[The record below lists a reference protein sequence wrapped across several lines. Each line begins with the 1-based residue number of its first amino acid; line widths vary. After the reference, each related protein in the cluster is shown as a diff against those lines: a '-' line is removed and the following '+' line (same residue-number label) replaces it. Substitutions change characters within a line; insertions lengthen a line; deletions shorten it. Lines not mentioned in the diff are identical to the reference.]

1 MSKKYNYIISQL
13 INLSCP
19 QKRFEKKQDTTFKD
33 ELEICDLLICYKDEE
48 REEIFALLKTADK
61 DAYKKVMDL
70 WQNLSINPTLK
81 QELNKYIR
89 RKNELTDEMEAN

>member
-1 MSKKYNYIISQL
+1 MSKKYDYIISQL

-19 QKRFEKKQDTTFKD
+19 QKRFEKKQATTFKD

-48 REEIFALLKTADK
+48 REEIFALLKVADK
-61 DAYKKVMDL
+61 EAYKKVVDL
-70 WQNLSINPTLK
+70 WQSFLVNPTLK
-81 QELNKYIR
+81 QEVNKYIR